1 MIYFFEVSGWSHN
14 QPVTFKLLWRFI
26 LGHSYLS
33 CLGGW
38 CRFHSIVLMKSWL
51 LLSLMVFCI
60 LYCRYHKF
68 YLIYCRW
75 LENEKNALGLKGQ
88 TSMDR
93 YTKRDKFTISSVEM
107 KELIRSVALNLIVD
121 CDMPISV
128 VERPGFLRHLEVV
141 NSKYRPIQRWVRSMF
156 DWLP

>member
-1 MIYFFEVSGWSHN
+1 
-14 QPVTFKLLWRFI
+14 
-26 LGHSYLS
+26 
-33 CLGGW
+33 
-38 CRFHSIVLMKSWL
+38 MKSWL
-51 LLSLMVFCI
+51 LLSVMVFCV
-60 LYCRYHKF
+60 LYYHKF

-75 LENEKNALGLKGQ
+75 LEYEKNAPGLKGQ

-93 YTKRDKFTISSVEM
+93 YTKREKFTNSSVEM

-141 NSKYRPIQRWVRSMF
+141 NSKYRPIQR
-156 DWLP
+156 